1 MSVWLSKE
9 KAQLAGDCLT
19 APRDEKYDCL
29 VCYGDGEYCMSVE
42 CGNHYYCGDCLRGS
56 LEAILN
62 TGQFPAF
69 CPQCRVDSGSN
80 SSKPV
85 SFGKIDEES
94 LSFLQQ
100 RGVISL
106 QFFYRFLNG
115 AAQARAGT
123 LQQQGA
129 GLNNGNALDA
139 VNKLGVDGDDVRGR
153 WRLRVRSW
161 NCRNLPHS
169 RAGSKIVHRFKLG
182 EEIVVARH
190 IKKDWCLLDEP
201 NNLKGK
207 YVKLRTQQ
215 SRPRGWIKIN
225 VAEDKKKIDDA
236 RQEKG
241 NKVNAK
247 KKSNYDKSFNCPGKC
262 GTFLLREHDS
272 YKEKGMGEFFERND
286 TVGLR
291 MGQCPNCKILI
302 CKRCGGV
309 EKDLKVLHMCPKA
322 RVALNDKAFVG
333 LDAKNLQALPW
344 VW

>member
-1 MSVWLSKE
+1 
-9 KAQLAGDCLT
+9 
-19 APRDEKYDCL
+19 
-29 VCYGDGEYCMSVE
+29 MSVE

-129 GLNNGNALDA
+129 GLNNGNSLDA

-161 NCRNLPHS
+161 NCRNVPHS

-201 NNLKGK
+201 NNLKE
-207 YVKLRTQQ
+207 
-215 SRPRGWIKIN
+215 S
-225 VAEDKKKIDDA
+225 
-236 RQEKG
+236 
-241 NKVNAK
+241 
-247 KKSNYDKSFNCPGKC
+247 
-262 GTFLLREHDS
+262 
-272 YKEKGMGEFFERND
+272 M
-286 TVGLR
+286 
-291 MGQCPNCKILI
+291 
-302 CKRCGGV
+302 
-309 EKDLKVLHMCPKA
+309 
-322 RVALNDKAFVG
+322 
-333 LDAKNLQALPW
+333 
-344 VW
+344 